1 MKIGRLK
8 PDIETIDSGKFT
20 FNKHRIEKNVHYT
33 ILSESS
39 GVKKFPVI
47 LQHPVHKHILLV
59 APPGIDF
66 LGSN

>member
-8 PDIETIDSGKFT
+8 PEIKTIDSGEFT
-20 FNKHRIEKNVHYT
+20 FNKHHIQKDVHYT
-33 ILSESS
+33 VLSKSS

-59 APPGIDF
+59 VPSGIDF
-66 LGSN
+66 LGVS